1 MSEIGCLKDGYFQ
14 NLQVEGKTT
23 FAGFINTDIT
33 SSNASDTDI
42 NLTAVSSDH
51 KLYTTGVLS
60 AAVRLPQAT
69 ASNLGMVIE
78 VFIGA
83 TTENGDDSC
92 TLSVKDGD
100 STVFIGGYTTCR
112 SLATAASRP
121 GGNTGTEST
130 SIGITTNARSI
141 VLDSDNVATAGG
153 ANGSYYKFTYVAVNK
168 VFVEGLGLVN
178 LDAATA
184 PTAAGSVTDGW

>member
-1 MSEIGCLKDGYFQ
+1 MSEIGCLKDGCFQ

-60 AAVRLPQAT
+60 AAVKLPQAT
-69 ASNLGMVIE
+69 SSNLGMIIE

-83 TTENGDDSC
+83 HTNSGSGG
-92 TLSVKDGD
+92 TLSVEDGED
-100 STVFIGGYTTCR
+100 TLFIGGFTTCR
-112 SLATAASRP
+112 LL
-121 GGNTGTEST
+121 GGEADAEST
-130 SIGITTNARSI
+130 SIGISHMLARSI
-141 VLDSDNVATAGG
+141 VLDSNSGNSAGG
-153 ANGSYYKFTYVAVNK
+153 GKGSYYKFTYIAVNR
-168 VFVEGLGLVN
+168 VFVQGLGLVN
-178 LDAATA
+178 YDAKTNPSTA
-184 PTAAGSVTDGW
+184 CAVTGGWT